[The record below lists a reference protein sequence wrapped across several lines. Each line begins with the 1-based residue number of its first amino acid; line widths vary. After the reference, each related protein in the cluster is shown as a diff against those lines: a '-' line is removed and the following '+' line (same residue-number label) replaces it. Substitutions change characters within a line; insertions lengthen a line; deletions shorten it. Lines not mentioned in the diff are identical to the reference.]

1 MLETIK
7 KAARLAASID
17 WGNKKYNERVRQEKG
32 EDFPFLKGE
41 RVIAVADVHEEFQ
54 TPIQKGE
61 VLTVSSYYLNDDTYS
76 FEEIAPMHIPYLGEK
91 NLKEQRYESRYFKK
105 YEK

>member
-41 RVIAVADVHEEFQ
+41 QVIAATDVHDEFQ
-54 TPIQKGE
+54 TPIQEGE
-61 VLTVSSYYLNDDTYS
+61 VLTISSYDLNHDTYS
-76 FEEIAPMHIPYLGEK
+76 FEEIEPRYFPYLGEK
-91 NLKEQRYESRYFKK
+91 LKKQQTYESRYFKK